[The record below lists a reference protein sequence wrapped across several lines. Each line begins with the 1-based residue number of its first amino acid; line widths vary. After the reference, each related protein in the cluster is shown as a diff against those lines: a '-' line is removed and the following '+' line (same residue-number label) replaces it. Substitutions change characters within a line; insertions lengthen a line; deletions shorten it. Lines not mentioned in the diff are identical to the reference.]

1 MNTTGLYLHIPFCIR
16 KCPYCDFYS
25 LPMEES
31 LADAYVAAVNKVLRS
46 GHFPVDEVDTVYF
59 GGGTPSLLGAARLD
73 AILQAISAA
82 YTIAAGAEITL
93 EVNPVS
99 VAPEA
104 FGELRAAGINR
115 LSVGVQSAVAE
126 ELRFLGRLH
135 GVDEA
140 ARCLEAA
147 KAGGFE
153 NLSADLMLGLPGQT
167 AESLAQS
174 VAFLAEREVAHVS
187 AYILKIEEGT
197 PFHARGICP
206 NDDEAADR
214 YLECVT
220 LLAERGYPQYEIS
233 NFAKPGW
240 ESRHNLK
247 YWLGEP
253 YLGIGPAA
261 HSCLAGKRFFYAR
274 DVAGFLRD
282 PLAVTDDGP
291 AGDFEEYAMLRLRLT
306 RGLDLAEA
314 GRLYGVDKEALKQK
328 ALPYVGRGLARLE
341 GEVLSL
347 TPEGFLI
354 SNTIISSL
362 L

>member
-1 MNTTGLYLHIPFCIR
+1 
-16 KCPYCDFYS
+16 
-25 LPMEES
+25 MEDS
-31 LADAYVAAVNKVLRS
+31 LADAYVAAILEVIRS
-46 GHFPVDEVDTVYF
+46 GHFPVGEVDTVYF

-73 AILQAISAA
+73 AILEAISAA

-104 FGELRAAGINR
+104 FGELRSTGINR
-115 LSVGVQSAVAE
+115 LSVGVQSAVGE

-135 GVDEA
+135 GVEEA

-147 KAGGFE
+147 RAGGFD

-167 AESLAQS
+167 AENLTTS
-174 VAFLAEREVAHVS
+174 VAFLAEWEVAHVS
-187 AYILKIEEGT
+187 AYILKIEENT
-197 PFHARGICP
+197 AFHDRGICP
-206 NDDEAADR
+206 DDDETADR
-214 YLECVT
+214 YLECVA

-233 NFAKPGW
+233 NFAKPGR

-261 HSCLAGKRFFYAR
+261 HSCLGGRRFFYAR
-274 DVAGFLRD
+274 DVAGFLQN

-291 AGDFEEYAMLRLRLT
+291 AGDFSEYAMLRLRLT

-347 TPEGFLI
+347 TPEGFLL
-354 SNTIISSL
+354 SNTILAAL